1 MVEVWALKMVKR
13 LTLCLLR
20 EQRLQC
26 LHRLPLLGGL
36 ASTEKH
42 VVYLSL
48 MEGWQLPALFP
59 NHAVHVTISDPFTTI
74 YYSIILR
81 DLLHQHVRGIM
92 PNQHFEMGGQSFG
105 GRFCKAPLITSYPG
119 HDHSLCSC
127 VFTWCGTQ
135 TVSPTRI
142 IYKLYSLLKKPSQTV
157 PTFKNNHSDSA
168 EFKSSIS
175 APLFGDN

>member
-127 VFTWCGTQ
+127 VFT
-135 TVSPTRI
+135 
-142 IYKLYSLLKKPSQTV
+142 
-157 PTFKNNHSDSA
+157 
-168 EFKSSIS
+168 
-175 APLFGDN
+175 